1 MQRWTLNEGLCA
13 DKERRPCGLPEREFG
28 TAKFR
33 APPEWQREQQ
43 RAGVRVRRVP
53 RAESARRSFA
63 SATRRLADVLKEIA
77 RVA

>member
-1 MQRWTLNEGLCA
+1 MQRRALIESLCA
-13 DKERRPCGLPEREFG
+13 GKERRPCGLPEREFG

-43 RAGVRVRRVP
+43 RAGVRVRGVP
-53 RAESARRSFA
+53 QDESARRSFA

>member
-33 APPEWQREQQ
+33 VPPEWQREHQ
-43 RAGVRVRRVP
+43 RADVCVRRVP
-53 RAESARRSFA
+53 RDERERRLFA
-63 SATRRLADVLKEIA
+63 SATRRLADALSEIA